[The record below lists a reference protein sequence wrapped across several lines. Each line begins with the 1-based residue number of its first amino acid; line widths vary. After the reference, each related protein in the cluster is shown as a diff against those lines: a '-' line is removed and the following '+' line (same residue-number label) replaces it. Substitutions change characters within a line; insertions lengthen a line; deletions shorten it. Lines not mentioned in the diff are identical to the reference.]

1 VLSKL
6 KLPFFL
12 ILFTLFFWYWLP
24 LAPTDTSKGFM
35 LIKPVLAEST
45 DTTFLE
51 EEAGIAIY
59 THINQSLE
67 LFKAKSAFKTVEK
80 ETSNYIIGSVSLPNL
95 PETDDVHSY
104 IQKDGWIVVYYLKDE
119 PVSKIIDWNWHSEGK
134 IAKTKLEVGLKEVGN
149 ALEVTLTDVKYYHFQ
164 YPYANKWM
172 IIVES
177 RQGLGTDSCRV
188 KIPSEF
194 TFYER
199 SWSHHNMGDGSWS
212 RLRID
217 DTEINFATYG
227 TATYYGQLTAAQL
240 VPDAFH
246 TVSIEVKGSSLDEAH
261 VAIVLVYQE
270 SIGG

>member
-1 VLSKL
+1 MRQVLGKL

-12 ILFTLFFWYWLP
+12 ILLTFFLWYWLP
-24 LAPTDTSKGFM
+24 LAPTDTSKGFI

-59 THINQSLE
+59 MHINQSLD
-67 LFKAKSAFKTVEK
+67 LFKAESAFKTVEK
-80 ETSNYIIGSVSLPNL
+80 KTLHYIVGSLSLPNL

-104 IQKDGWIVVYYLKDE
+104 VQEDGWIVVYYLKDE
-119 PVSKIIDWNWHSEGK
+119 PVSKIIDWNWYSEGK

-149 ALEVTLTDVKYYHFQ
+149 ALEVIPTDMKYYHFQ

-172 IIVES
+172 ITVES
-177 RQGLGTDSCRV
+177 RQGLGADSFKL

-199 SWSHHNMGDGSWS
+199 SWSHHNIGDRSWS

-217 DTEINFATYG
+217 DNEINFATYG

-246 TVSIEVKGSSLDEAH
+246 TVSIEVNGSSPDEVH

-270 SIGG
+270 P